1 MTATQPLENNPEY
14 RENLIRPGAD
24 LNGMMWAILLVVPA
38 LLLFLGLSRLEANT
52 PVDVADDA
60 PQALHLQEQH

>member
-1 MTATQPLENNPEY
+1 MTAIQNPVSDPEY

-24 LNGMMWAILLVVPA
+24 LNGMMWTILLVVPV
-38 LLLFLGLSRLEANT
+38 LLLFLGLSKLEANA
-52 PVDVADDA
+52 PVDTADQA